1 MSYIKSPFCRQ
12 GNKHIILKEI
22 IDVIP
27 QHKIYCE
34 LFAGSAVLFFNK
46 EKAQINILNDLD
58 KEVTDRL
65 KLLKK
70 APLNKDLYYNNFN
83 NLNDIKKFYEKP
95 HENIEDKILYY
106 KIKACNGFGSI
117 PVKKVEEIY
126 NPDNPYNI
134 VKNIDFYKNQLKNV
148 KIFNKDYSLI
158 IKQYD
163 SNETFFFI
171 DPPYENTDKR
181 YYNESQFDYEK
192 LAYILKNIKGLF
204 LLTLNDSKYIRNIF
218 KEFIIKKINVKSQGW
233 RKNNKHIVRK
243 ELFIMNYTLNKI

>member
-1 MSYIKSPFCRQ
+1 MSYIKPPFCRQ

-22 IDVIP
+22 IDEIP

-34 LFAGSAVLFFNK
+34 LFAGSATLFFNK

-83 NLNDIKKFYEKP
+83 NLNNIKNFYKKP

-106 KIKACNGFGSI
+106 KIKACNGFNSI
-117 PVKKVEEIY
+117 PVKKVEGIY
-126 NPDNPYNI
+126 KPDNPHSI
-134 VKNIDFYKNQLKNV
+134 VNNIDFYKNKLKNV

-171 DPPYENTDKR
+171 DPPYENTAKKF
-181 YYNESQFDYEK
+181 YNESQFDYKK
-192 LAYILKNIKGLF
+192 LADILKNIKGLF
-204 LLTLNDSKYIRNIF
+204 LLTLNDSKNIRNLF
-218 KEFIIKKINVKSQGW
+218 KDFIIKKINVKSQGW
-233 RKNNKHIVRK
+233 KNNNKHMVRK
-243 ELFIMNYTLNKI
+243 ELFIMNYTLN